1 MKSVKKSLLLVL
13 CAVLIVAASVL
24 GTLAYLTDQETV
36 TNTFTVGQVQIDL
49 NETDVD
55 NDDNTKANDYHL
67 LPGQTYTKDP
77 TVTIKANSEPSFV
90 RMFVTVQDYPDLH
103 VICTEH
109 HDGSA
114 DTNPYY
120 FSFDDK
126 YYYVKLEKFT
136 TGFSNDE
143 WQCVGVEWNSESI
156 DTAVYEFRYVGGSD
170 GITEKK
176 TADDDLPALFE
187 TLEVPGWM
195 DNDDLLALSKGYMYY
210 PAHGAMTTKKAEE
223 MDGYSAGYHSAYG
236 YPFKI
241 TVRAEAIQAAGFDN
255 ADAAWAAFDAQYANS

>member
-1 MKSVKKSLLLVL
+1 MKERTRKVLLMLCCALALVGVSIG
-13 CAVLIVAASVL
+13 A
-24 GTLAYLTDQETV
+24 TLAYLTDTESV
-36 TNTFTVGQVQIDL
+36 TNTFTVGNVSIDL

-55 NDDNTKANDYHL
+55 GDGTKKNGYHL
-67 LPGQTYTKDP
+67 VPGQTYTKDP

-90 RMFVTVQDYPDLH
+90 RMFVTVQDYNDLLT
-103 VICTEH
+103 ICAEH

-114 DTNPYY
+114 ATNPYY
-120 FSFDDK
+120 FSFDGDA
-126 YYYVKLEKFT
+126 YVKLEKFT

-143 WQCVGVEWNSESI
+143 WQCVGVEWNSGSI
-156 DTAVYEFRYVGGSD
+156 DTAVYEFRYVGGGD

>member
-13 CAVLIVAASVL
+13 CAVLIVTASVL

-49 NETDVD
+49 NESDVD
-55 NDDNTKANDYHL
+55 KDGSTKENDYHL
-67 LPGQTYTKDP
+67 VPGQTYTKDP

-90 RMFVTVQDYPDLH
+90 RMFVTVQDYIDLH
-103 VICTEH
+103 VICAEH
-109 HDGSA
+109 HGGSA
-114 DTNPYY
+114 ETNPYY
-120 FSFDDK
+120 FSFDGAAH
-126 YYYVKLEKFT
+126 VKLEKFT

-143 WQCVGVEWNSESI
+143 WQCVGVEKNSESI

-195 DNDDLLALSKGYMYY
+195 DNDDLLALSEGYMYRHT
-210 PAHGAMTTKKAEE
+210 HGAMTTEKAEE
-223 MDGYSAGYHSAYG
+223 MDKFTVGYYSAFG

-255 ADAAWAAFDAQYANS
+255 ADAAWAAFDAQYANP

>member
-1 MKSVKKSLLLVL
+1 MKERTRKVLLMLCCALALVGVSIG
-13 CAVLIVAASVL
+13 A
-24 GTLAYLTDQETV
+24 TLAYLTDTESV
-36 TNTFTVGQVQIDL
+36 TNTFTVGNVSIDL

-55 NDDNTKANDYHL
+55 GDGTKKNGYHL
-67 LPGQTYTKDP
+67 VPGQTYTKDP

-90 RMFVTVQDYPDLH
+90 RMFVTVQDYNDLLT
-103 VICTEH
+103 ICAEH

-114 DTNPYY
+114 ATNPYY
-120 FSFDDK
+120 FSFDGDA
-126 YYYVKLEKFT
+126 YVKLEKFT

-143 WQCVGVEWNSESI
+143 WQCVGVEWNSGSI